1 MLEQP
6 EQEEGNGLHAHDADE
21 VAAEA
26 SIIGRVVWGLGHA
39 PIYGEAGGTGITGGL
54 AVVGAA
60 IGALVQH
67 ERNKHGK

>member
-26 SIIGRVVWGLGHA
+26 SIIGRVV
-39 PIYGEAGGTGITGGL
+39 GGL
-54 AVVGAA
+54 SHDANLRRGGGHRNHGHTVAGAA
-60 IGALVQH
+60 IGALVQP